1 MADQVHSGGKP
12 LSQNLLFAA
21 RVAQV
26 EIDLMAMATTNLR
39 MVSAAAQGQAP
50 GPESS
55 MLKFKGTVIRQELT
69 SLLRRAMGPDAMPFQ
84 LDCLQGGVNAEAM
97 GPDHAA
103 AAPNYFNMRKLL
115 IFGGSNEVQRTIIT
129 KNILGF

>member
-1 MADQVHSGGKP
+1 
-12 LSQNLLFAA
+12 
-21 RVAQV
+21 
-26 EIDLMAMATTNLR
+26 
-39 MVSAAAQGQAP
+39 
-50 GPESS
+50 
-55 MLKFKGTVIRQELT
+55 MLKVKGTVIRQELT

-84 LDCLQGGVNAEAM
+84 LDCLQGGDNAEAM

-103 AAPNYFNMRKLL
+103 AAPNYFNMRKLS